1 MRRLVALLTTLTLVL
16 GVAAAPALA
25 ADGDDITGRVML
37 VAGGDVTVA
46 AGEEAAVV
54 IVAQGHADVAGT
66 VGTLV
71 VLDGTAATSEDAR
84 LDSVVLVNGTLDLSA
99 GTTVTRDVAQLNS
112 TVNRAEDATIEGSV
126 TDLAA
131 DAAAFG
137 VFVGFASLMLWLGFG
152 VATILVGLVAAA
164 LAARQVRAATA
175 YISRQPGT
183 TFLAGLLAAI
193 ALPVVA
199 VLALLTVVGI
209 PTGFALLFVVWP
221 AVGFVGYLVAAIWI
235 GEWLVNRGGATPPE
249 RPYLAS
255 VIGILVVTVLGFVP
269 LITLIVSMFGLGAV
283 VRAAWATVRG
293 ATTRA
298 DARGPGWIPA

>member
-1 MRRLVALLTTLTLVL
+1 MRRLLTLLVPLALVL
-16 GVAAAPALA
+16 GVTGPVLA
-25 ADGDDITGRVML
+25 ADGDAIAGRVML

-46 AGEEAAVV
+46 AGEEADVV
-54 IVAQGHADVAGT
+54 LVAQGHADVAGT
-66 VGTLV
+66 VGTLL
-71 VLDGTAATSEDAR
+71 VLDGSAATSGNAR
-84 LDSVVLVNGTLDLSA
+84 LSSVVLINSSIDLA
-99 GTTVTRDVAQLNS
+99 PTAVVTGDVAQLNS
-112 TVNRAEDATIEGSV
+112 TVNRADGATIEGSV

-183 TFLAGLLAAI
+183 TLLAGLVAAI

-235 GEWLVNRGGATPPE
+235 GEWLVNRGRATIPE

-255 VIGILVVTVLGFVP
+255 VVGILLVTVLGFVP
-269 LITLIVSMFGLGAV
+269 LITTIVSIFGLGAV
-283 VRAAWATVRG
+283 VRAAWATARG

-298 DARGPGWIPA
+298 EARGPGWIPA